1 MLRAPEQE
9 RQTRRVLVN
18 VEEVSASGRDA
29 AAAPLNV
36 QKLQLSYTIAFQ
48 QLWGDVHDLLSRS
61 SVVNCDAVSNPNFH
75 HPFPLPFPVCAL
87 LVCLVCGSC
96 FLTLGLRSS
105 CLHTGRSSLC
115 LTIDNTQ
122 PQQLQQANQHSLLLT
137 HNPQGIHLH
146 PLTLSTHRSRYS
158 HSYSLVVSIRCQWSC
173 SQASSTDRTTYIA
186 TQEIQQAC

>member
-1 MLRAPEQE
+1 MIVTTP
-9 RQTRRVLVN
+9 
-18 VEEVSASGRDA
+18 SGLLQCL
-29 AAAPLNV
+29 PLKRIYLN
-36 QKLQLSYTIAFQ
+36 LPTLDLALSTT
-48 QLWGDVHDLLSRS
+48 VHDFLSRS

-75 HPFPLPFPVCAL
+75 PFLLPVAALCGVCAL

-115 LTIDNTQ
+115 LTIGNTQ
-122 PQQLQQANQHSLLLT
+122 PQQPQQANQHSLLLT

-173 SQASSTDRTTYIA
+173 SQASSTDRTTYTRERYSRRVDNWVTA
-186 TQEIQQAC
+186 